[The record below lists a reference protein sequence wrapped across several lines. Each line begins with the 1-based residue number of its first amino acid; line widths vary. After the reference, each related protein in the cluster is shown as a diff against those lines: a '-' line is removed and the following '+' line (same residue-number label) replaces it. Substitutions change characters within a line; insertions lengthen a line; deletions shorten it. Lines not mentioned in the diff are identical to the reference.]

1 MKHKKRRKKTSGRS
15 NTAQLGKMV
24 LAFLNEKPFQRFT
37 LKKIAKALKVRK
49 HNAKIELEAFLNAMA
64 KKDLIHK
71 HPNET
76 YQSVTSAETEHV
88 TGTVD
93 FVNARFAYIIPEGEE
108 NAEDV
113 WVKSGSLRGAMDRDK
128 VKIRV
133 YKNSRRN
140 RLEGEVVE
148 IVERNTEEFVGHIE
162 ISNRFAFVVPNSRKI
177 HTDIFIPLDDINGAE
192 HKDKVVIKI
201 IEWPHGD
208 DSPVGKVTRVLGK
221 SGENDTEIHAIM
233 FEYGLP
239 FDFPQEVEAEAN
251 KIPLEIPGSEIKKRR
266 DLRDTTTFTID
277 PLTAKDFDDAL
288 SVKQLDN
295 GNWEIGV
302 HIADVTHY
310 VKPNS
315 ILEKEAFRRATS
327 VYLVDRTVPMLPEN
341 LSNGLCSLR
350 PNEDK
355 LTFSAIFELDPKG
368 NIIEEWFGRTVIHS
382 DRRFTYEEA
391 QEVLETGEGDFK
403 EELFKLNEL
412 AKLLNK
418 KRFRAGAISF
428 ESVEL
433 YFELD
438 EKGKPVGLFP
448 KIRKDAHKLIEE
460 FMLLANKRVAE
471 FVFNQRKG
479 KVKNT
484 MVYRVHED
492 PDPERVDIFAKFLKR
507 FGYNIS
513 QESGGA
519 FSKSLNQLSKDI
531 EGKTIQNII
540 QYQAIRT
547 MAKARYTTE
556 PIGHYGL
563 AFKHYSHFTSP
574 IRRYPDMMAHRL
586 LQHYLDGGQPVDKKE
601 YEEKC
606 KHSSEREKRAADAER
621 ASIKYKQVEF
631 METFLNKELDGFISG
646 TTDWGIYVEMNE
658 TKCEGM
664 IRLSDMKDDYY
675 AYDEEA
681 QMVIGKKFKE
691 KFMIGDPLRVK
702 VKATNLDKRT
712 IDLELI
718 GRLD

>member
-1 MKHKKRRKKTSGRS
+1 MKHKKRRNKTSRRD

-37 LKKIAKALKVRK
+37 LKKIAKALKIRK
-49 HNAKIELEAFLNAMA
+49 HNAKIELEAYLNAIA
-64 KKDLIHK
+64 KKGLIHK
-71 HPNET
+71 HPNDS
-76 YQSVTSAETEHV
+76 YQSIASAETEHV
-88 TGTVD
+88 VGTVD
-93 FVNARFAYIIPEGEE
+93 YVNARFGYIIPDGDEK
-108 NAEDV
+108 AEDV
-113 WVKSGSLRGAMDRDK
+113 WVKSRSMRGAMDRDK

-133 YKNSRRN
+133 YKNSQRD
-140 RLEGEVVE
+140 RLEGEVIE
-148 IVERNTEEFVGHIE
+148 ILERNTEEFVGHIE

-177 HTDIFIPLDDINGAE
+177 HTDIFIPLDDIHEAQ
-192 HKDKVVIKI
+192 HKDKVVVKI

-239 FDFPQEVEAEAN
+239 FEFPQEVDAEAD
-251 KIPLEIPGSEIKKRR
+251 KIPLDIPASEIKKRR
-266 DLRDTTTFTID
+266 DLRDITTFTID

-315 ILEKEAFRRATS
+315 LLEKEAYKRATS

-355 LTFSAIFELDPKG
+355 LTFSAIFELDSKG
-368 NIIEEWFGRTVIHS
+368 NIMDEWFGRTVIHS

-438 EKGKPVGLFP
+438 EKGKPIGLLP

-460 FMLLANKRVAE
+460 FMLLANKKVAE
-471 FVFNQRKG
+471 FVHNQRKG
-479 KVKNT
+479 KIKNT
-484 MVYRVHED
+484 MVYRVHD
-492 PDPERVDIFAKFLKR
+492 NPDPERVDIFAKFLKR
-507 FGYNIS
+507 FGYTIS
-513 QESGGA
+513 QETGA

-547 MAKARYTTE
+547 MAKAKYTTD

-586 LQHYLDGGQPVDKKE
+586 LQHYLDAGQPVDKKE
-601 YEEKC
+601 FEEKC

-646 TTDWGIYVEMNE
+646 TTDWGIYVEMND

-664 IRLSDMKDDYY
+664 IRLADMKDDYY
-675 AYDEEA
+675 AFDEEA

-691 KFMIGDPLRVK
+691 KFMIGDNLKVK

-712 IDLELI
+712 IDLELV